1 MKASSRSLPFYKLK
15 VGPCGS
21 QVPADNL
28 GICQSQARLPLRP
41 KETFLSSMAFELL
54 QFAIGLGVRSGLGEQ
69 LASRNSEGESSR
81 QIAGSKFSGEIN
93 FFRRVVIVSLRD

>member
-28 GICQSQARLPLRP
+28 GICQSQARLPLQP
-41 KETFLSSMAFELL
+41 KETFLSSIAFDLL
-54 QFAIGLGVRSGLGEQ
+54 QFALGLGTSHLSLYQLTIEPGTRFGE
-69 LASRNSEGESSR
+69 LAKR
-81 QIAGSKFSGEIN
+81 
-93 FFRRVVIVSLRD
+93 LRTGR